1 MQKLRQNCEQDAQ
14 FMLLWRSGNKDA
26 FNVFC
31 VTYKPIIIGYLK
43 GKCRSCDVDDVVQE
57 VFIRCFK
64 ARASY
69 DPEKAKLSTWL
80 YRISKS
86 VLIDNYRKK
95 TCRPQ
100 LMSNVDFDR
109 RSDAYK
115 ESELNG
121 NMLSCLDRSEADLLK
136 LKYIQ
141 GFKFRHL
148 AEILGVPE
156 GTVRAKVYRAAAKL
170 RERYNER
177 WSSKTFDYPR
187 KSN

>member
-14 FMLLWRSGNKDA
+14 FMLLWKSGNSDA
-26 FNVFC
+26 FNSFC
-31 VTYKPIIIGYLK
+31 VTYRPIIIGFLK
-43 GKCRSCDVDDVVQE
+43 GKCKPCDMDDVVQE

-69 DPEKAKLSTWL
+69 DTEKAKLSTWL
-80 YRISKS
+80 YRISRS

-95 TCRPQ
+95 ACRPE
-100 LMSNVDFDR
+100 LMSNVEFEK
-109 RSDAYK
+109 RSENPEEYR
-115 ESELNG
+115 LNG

-136 LKYIQ
+136 LKYVE

-156 GTVRAKVYRAAAKL
+156 GTVRAKVYRAAAKV
-170 RERYNER
+170 RERYNEG
-177 WSSKTFDYPR
+177 
-187 KSN
+187 